1 MERSR
6 DAATARETQPGI
18 TRPSV
23 IVVNIVEADGGSENS
38 IFLEQFEIDEGT
50 RRGVGVVGDRER
62 MCLTV
67 VVVEWWWW
75 WWWWS
80 AIFLSFPLWGLD
92 IRATPPWD
100 RMSAGKHLRAMTA

>member
-62 MCLTV
+62 VGHSGDATLGSDV
-67 VVVEWWWW
+67 SEDALESHDGVGLLGVASVGGE
-75 WWWWS
+75 
-80 AIFLSFPLWGLD
+80 IFPSPL
-92 IRATPPWD
+92 
-100 RMSAGKHLRAMTA
+100 M